1 MAYDFFP
8 KSERELA
15 NKIKGF
21 PADNQV
27 EIVRLFN
34 FLKKKYRS
42 VDAPINIDLKKPSN
56 VNVVRQLSGDIKIA
70 DITRGASLKKVKLKF
85 GNGSAGNRGVKNRG
99 NLFETQFTKA
109 LLDWWAGDIEKID
122 DKTLKAIRDLDKTY
136 NLSKSKKF
144 TPNPVGG
151 ENTKR
156 PLQFD
161 SGIYLANPKG
171 KGNDVG
177 KSVTDITLETDS
189 GPIYLSLKL
198 GGTTTFFNVG
208 VRTILTPQEI
218 QKGQITNEKGLQL
231 LNLFGIDQEKF
242 CKIFTGDLPGG
253 EVVKNAPYSKAAMK
267 KLMESGIGYN
277 YHIIHKFPARILSKK
292 MDKAAMQRAAKTG
305 DLTIFYGGKGGNGK
319 RIDMEFA
326 SATYSFKLNI
336 RDTQGKDGFPT
347 RMMCDFKYV

>member
-21 PADNQV
+21 PADNQA

-34 FLKKKYRS
+34 FLKTKFRGL
-42 VDAPINIDLKKPSN
+42 DTPINLDMKKPSN
-56 VNVVRQLSGDIKIA
+56 VNVSRQLDGDIRIA
-70 DITRGASLKKVKLKF
+70 DVSSGAQLKKVKLKF
-85 GNGSAGNRGVKNRG
+85 GNGSSGNRGAKNRG
-99 NLFETQFTKA
+99 NLFEEQFTNG
-109 LLDWWAGDIEKID
+109 LLDWWAGRPVDGKM
-122 DKTLKAIRDLDKTY
+122 LKAIEDLDKTY
-136 NLSKSKKF
+136 NLSDSKTFVVKV
-144 TPNPVGG
+144 VGG

-171 KGNDVG
+171 QGNDVG
-177 KSVTDITLETDS
+177 QSVTDITLETDK
-189 GPIYLSLKL
+189 GPIFLSLKL

-253 EVVKNAPYSKAAMK
+253 DVVKNAPYNKPAMT
-267 KLMESGIGYN
+267 KLMESGIGFN

>member
-8 KSERELA
+8 KTERELTA
-15 NKIKGF
+15 KIKGF
-21 PADNQV
+21 PFDNQQ

-42 VDAPINIDLKKPSN
+42 LDAPINLDLKKPSN
-56 VNVVRQLSGDIKIA
+56 VNVTRQLDGDIKTA
-70 DITRGASLKKVKLKF
+70 DISKGAGLSKVKIKF
-85 GNGSAGNRGVKNRG
+85 GNGSSGNRGAKNRG
-99 NLFETQFTKA
+99 NLFEEQFA
-109 LLDWWAGDIEKID
+109 NGLLKWWAGEAVDGSMR
-122 DKTLKAIRDLDKTY
+122 KAIDDLDKTY
-136 NLSKSKKF
+136 DLSDSKKF
-144 TPNPVGG
+144 VVKIEGG

-177 KSVTDITLETDS
+177 KSVTDITLETDK

-218 QKGQITNEKGLQL
+218 QKGQITNQKGLAL
-231 LNLFGIDQEKF
+231 LNLFGVDQEKF

-253 EVVKNAPYSKAAMK
+253 EVVRNAPYSKPAMK
-267 KLMESGIGYN
+267 KLLESGIGYN
-277 YHIIHKFPARILSKK
+277 YHIIHKFPGRILSKK
-292 MDKAAMQRAAKTG
+292 MDQTAMQRAAKTG
-305 DLTIFYGGKGGNGK
+305 DLTIFYGGKTGTGK

-326 SATYSFKLNI
+326 SSTYSFKINI